1 MKLFTEIGIPKN
13 KKNKINYSI
22 NLNELEEG
30 ISSFD
35 QFFVNKNKKK
45 INIFDRNCD
54 HAGGK
59 LISRNGNIICPMH
72 NWNWI
77 LKI

>member
-45 INIFDRNCD
+45 LIF
-54 HAGGK
+54 
-59 LISRNGNIICPMH
+59 LIEIVTMLVES
-72 NWNWI
+72 
-77 LKI
+77 